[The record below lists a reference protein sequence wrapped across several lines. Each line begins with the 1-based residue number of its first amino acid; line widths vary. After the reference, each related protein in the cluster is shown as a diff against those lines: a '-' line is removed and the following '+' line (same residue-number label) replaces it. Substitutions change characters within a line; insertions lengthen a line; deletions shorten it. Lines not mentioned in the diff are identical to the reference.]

1 MFDLPTNLIDF
12 LTWIVYGG
20 GGAIAVSWILEKMPW
35 YQEKQSDVKQ
45 NIYFGIVSGFT
56 LIVYAILNYV
66 PAEVLAMIAPWFGI
80 IAVTFVNVYIGT
92 GFHRASKATPATI
105 AEDAQLILAQ
115 NESMMAENK
124 SMMAE
129 NVDIISKTESA
140 IAENTPD
147 NYEMKG

>member
-35 YQEKQSDVKQ
+35 YQEKPSNVKQ
-45 NIYFGIVSGFT
+45 NIYFGIVSVFT
-56 LIVYAILNYV
+56 LIIYAILNYV
-66 PAEVLAMIAPWFGI
+66 RAEVLAMLTPWFGI

-92 GFHRASKATPATI
+92 GFHKVSKVTPATI
-105 AEDAQLILAQ
+105 AEGAQFILAP

-124 SMMAE
+124 AL
-129 NVDIISKTESA
+129 ITKTKVA
-140 IAENTPD
+140 IAEDTPD
-147 NYEMKG
+147 DGMKG

>member
-20 GGAIAVSWILEKMPW
+20 GGAIAVSWILEKMLW
-35 YQEKQSDVKQ
+35 YQEKPSNVKQ

-56 LIVYAILNYV
+56 LIIYAILNYV

-105 AEDAQLILAQ
+105 AEDTQLILAP
-115 NESMMAENK
+115 NE

>member
-35 YQEKQSDVKQ
+35 YQEKPSNVKQ
-45 NIYFGIVSGFT
+45 NIYFGIVSVFT
-56 LIVYAILNYV
+56 LIIYAILNYV
-66 PAEVLAMIAPWFGI
+66 RAEVLAMLTPWFGI

-92 GFHRASKATPATI
+92 GFHKASKATPATI
-105 AEDAQLILAQ
+105 AEDTQLILAP
-115 NESMMAENK
+115 NESMMAENV
-124 SMMAE
+124 A
-129 NVDIISKTESA
+129 IISKTESA

>member
-35 YQEKQSDVKQ
+35 YQEKPSNVKQ
-45 NIYFGIVSGFT
+45 NIYFGIVSVFT
-56 LIVYAILNYV
+56 LIIYAILNYV
-66 PAEVLAMIAPWFGI
+66 PAEVLAMLTPWFGI

-105 AEDAQLILAQ
+105 AEDTQLILSP
-115 NESMMAENK
+115 NESMMAENV
-124 SMMAE
+124 AL
-129 NVDIISKTESA
+129 ISKTESA

>member
-35 YQEKQSDVKQ
+35 YQEKPSNVKQ
-45 NIYFGIVSGFT
+45 NIYFGIVSVFT
-56 LIVYAILNYV
+56 LIIYAILNYV
-66 PAEVLAMIAPWFGI
+66 PAEVLAMLTPWFGI

-92 GFHRASKATPATI
+92 GFHRASNVTPATI
-105 AEDAQLILAQ
+105 AEDTQLILAP
-115 NESMMAENK
+115 NESMMAENV
-124 SMMAE
+124 A
-129 NVDIISKTESA
+129 IISKTESA

>member
-35 YQEKQSDVKQ
+35 YQEKPSGIKQ

-92 GFHRASKATPATI
+92 GFHRASKVTPATI
-105 AEDAQLILAQ
+105 AEDTQLILGT
-115 NESMMAENK
+115 NESMMAENV
-124 SMMAE
+124 A
-129 NVDIISKTESA
+129 IISKTESA

>member
-35 YQEKQSDVKQ
+35 YQEKPSGVKQ
-45 NIYFGIVSGFT
+45 NIYFGIVSVFT
-56 LIVYAILNYV
+56 LIIYAILNYV
-66 PAEVLAMIAPWFGI
+66 PAEVLAMLTPWFGI

-92 GFHRASKATPATI
+92 GFHRASKATTATI
-105 AEDAQLILAQ
+105 AYDAQIAIGQ
-115 NESMMAENK
+115 NK

-129 NVDIISKTESA
+129 NMDIIAKAESVA
-140 IAENTPD
+140 TENTPD

>member
-35 YQEKQSDVKQ
+35 YQEKPSGIKQ

-115 NESMMAENK
+115 NESMMAEN
-124 SMMAE
+124 
-129 NVDIISKTESA
+129 VDIISKTESA

>member
-35 YQEKQSDVKQ
+35 YQEKPSGIKQ

-105 AEDAQLILAQ
+105 AEDAQFILAP
-115 NESMMAENK
+115 NESMMAENV
-124 SMMAE
+124 A
-129 NVDIISKTESA
+129 IISKTESA

>member
-35 YQEKQSDVKQ
+35 YQEKPSGVKQ

-56 LIVYAILNYV
+56 LIIYAILNYV

-92 GFHRASKATPATI
+92 GFHRVSKATSATI

-115 NESMMAENK
+115 NESMMAEN
-124 SMMAE
+124 
-129 NVDIISKTESA
+129 VDIISKTESS

>member
-35 YQEKQSDVKQ
+35 YQEKPSGVKQ
-45 NIYFGIVSGFT
+45 NIYFGIVSVFT
-56 LIVYAILNYV
+56 LIVYTILNYV

-92 GFHRASKATPATI
+92 GFHRASKATSATI

-115 NESMMAENK
+115 NE

>member
-1 MFDLPTNLIDF
+1 MLDMPTNLIDF

-20 GGAIAVSWILEKMPW
+20 GGAIAVSWILERMAW
-35 YQEKQSDVKQ
+35 YQEKPSNAKQ
-45 NIYFGIVSGFT
+45 NIYFGIVSAFT
-56 LIVYAILNYV
+56 LIIYSIMTYV
-66 PAEVLAMIAPWFGI
+66 PADIIAVLSPWFGI
-80 IAVTFVNVYIGT
+80 IAVIFVNVYIGT

-105 AEDAQLILAQ
+105 AEDARLILAQ

>member
-35 YQEKQSDVKQ
+35 YQEKPSGIKQ

-92 GFHRASKATPATI
+92 GFHRASKVTPATI
-105 AEDAQLILAQ
+105 AEDTQLILAT
-115 NESMMAENK
+115 NESMMAENV
-124 SMMAE
+124 A
-129 NVDIISKTESA
+129 IISKTESA

>member
-35 YQEKQSDVKQ
+35 YQEKPSGIKQ
-45 NIYFGIVSGFT
+45 NIYFGIVSAFT
-56 LIVYAILNYV
+56 LIIYAILNYV

-92 GFHRASKATPATI
+92 GFHRASKTTPATI
-105 AEDAQLILAQ
+105 AEDTQFILSQ
-115 NESMMAENK
+115 SESMMAEN
-124 SMMAE
+124 AA
-129 NVDIISKTESA
+129 IISKTESS

>member
-35 YQEKQSDVKQ
+35 YQEKPSNVKQ
-45 NIYFGIVSGFT
+45 NIYFGIVSVFT
-56 LIVYAILNYV
+56 LIIYAILNYV
-66 PAEVLAMIAPWFGI
+66 PAEVLAMLTPWFGI

-92 GFHRASKATPATI
+92 GFHRASKVTPATI
-105 AEDAQLILAQ
+105 AEDTQFILAP
-115 NESMMAENK
+115 NESMMAENV
-124 SMMAE
+124 A
-129 NVDIISKTESA
+129 IISKTESA

>member
-35 YQEKQSDVKQ
+35 YQEKPSGVKQ
-45 NIYFGIVSGFT
+45 NIYFGIVSVFT
-56 LIVYAILNYV
+56 LIVYTILNYV

-92 GFHRASKATPATI
+92 GFHRVSKVTPEMTEDDAKIMI
-105 AEDAQLILAQ
+105 AQS
-115 NESMMAENK
+115 ESMMAENK
-124 SMMAE
+124 AL
-129 NVDIISKTESA
+129 ITKTEVS
-140 IAENTPD
+140 IAEDAPD
-147 NYEMKG
+147 DGMKG

>member
-35 YQEKQSDVKQ
+35 YQEKPSNVKQ
-45 NIYFGIVSGFT
+45 NIYFGIVSVFT
-56 LIVYAILNYV
+56 LIIYAILNYV
-66 PAEVLAMIAPWFGI
+66 RAEVLAMLTPWFGI

-92 GFHRASKATPATI
+92 GFHKASKVTPATI
-105 AEDAQLILAQ
+105 AEGAQFILAP

-124 SMMAE
+124 AL
-129 NVDIISKTESA
+129 ITKTEVA
-140 IAENTPD
+140 IAEDTPD
-147 NYEMKG
+147 DGMKG

>member
-20 GGAIAVSWILEKMPW
+20 GGAIAVSWILEKMLW
-35 YQEKQSDVKQ
+35 YQEKPSNVKQ

-56 LIVYAILNYV
+56 LIIYAILNYV

-105 AEDAQLILAQ
+105 AEDTQLILAP
-115 NESMMAENK
+115 NE

-140 IAENTPD
+140 IAEDAPD
-147 NYEMKG
+147 DGMKG

>member
-35 YQEKQSDVKQ
+35 YQEKPSNVKQ
-45 NIYFGIVSGFT
+45 NIYFGIVSVFT
-56 LIVYAILNYV
+56 LIIYAILNYV
-66 PAEVLAMIAPWFGI
+66 PAEVLAMLTPWFGI

-105 AEDAQLILAQ
+105 AEDTQLILAT
-115 NESMMAENK
+115 NESMMAENV
-124 SMMAE
+124 A
-129 NVDIISKTESA
+129 IISKTESA

>member
-35 YQEKQSDVKQ
+35 YQEKPSNVKQ
-45 NIYFGIVSGFT
+45 NIYFGIVSVFT
-56 LIVYAILNYV
+56 LIIYAILNYV
-66 PAEVLAMIAPWFGI
+66 RAEVLAMLTPWFGI

-105 AEDAQLILAQ
+105 AEDTQLILAP
-115 NESMMAENK
+115 NESMMAENV
-124 SMMAE
+124 A
-129 NVDIISKTESA
+129 IISKTESA

>member
-35 YQEKQSDVKQ
+35 YQEKPSNVKQ
-45 NIYFGIVSGFT
+45 NIYFGIVSVFT
-56 LIVYAILNYV
+56 LIIYAILNYV
-66 PAEVLAMIAPWFGI
+66 PAEVLAMLTPWFGI

-92 GFHRASKATPATI
+92 GFHRASKVTPATI
-105 AEDAQLILAQ
+105 AEDTRLILSP
-115 NESMMAENK
+115 NESMMAENV
-124 SMMAE
+124 A
-129 NVDIISKTESA
+129 IISKTESA